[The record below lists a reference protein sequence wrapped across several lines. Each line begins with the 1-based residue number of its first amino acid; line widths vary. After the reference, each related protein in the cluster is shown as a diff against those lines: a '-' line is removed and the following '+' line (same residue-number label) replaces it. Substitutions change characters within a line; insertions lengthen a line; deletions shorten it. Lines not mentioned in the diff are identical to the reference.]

1 MHIRRTWRRA
11 LAWVGAG
18 ATATG
23 LLLAGAP
30 AEAGTGGSAA
40 LAEQVRQAMVAQKFN
55 EVVDLMPPASQAAA
69 TSARDEDGFD
79 LSGQQ
84 SRARSKAAVD
94 AADPPQA
101 HQMPNVDTAI
111 IELDGKGRPV
121 SAVDVLMSPKY
132 PNGVVV
138 PLNRNLDTTAVRW
151 RSWNTAE
158 WNAGSTGS
166 VDLVPGRENAPLEH
180 MATYPASVLKL
191 MVGFSVLRLVDRGDI
206 SLDDTLPY
214 QPVDT
219 SCGAPD
225 TDTIRGWFDRMQTVS
240 ENRAACALIM
250 MLYQRNAVDET
261 NQLFRDLGLPTLQ
274 MVAARGTETGGGW
287 INTMKMTSMETAK
300 LLLVVNSSPGVLWR
314 KPTGEP
320 VTRDLLSASS
330 RAFYYETLKEQ
341 GLNQVLTT
349 TNWCGR
355 AYPAEGLIQKVDE
368 RWINPAD
375 GTMTV
380 DGRVYGQDVRP
391 CNARAEVTFAHKTG
405 LSDHGGVD
413 AGIVHSLPG
422 KPVRNYIMVVN
433 SNLGARY
440 TDANR
445 PADPP
450 GIYPVAYTE
459 KLGLLGKG
467 LDGIMTTRH
476 CTQAV
481 EQAMTAALAAAR
493 G

>member
-1 MHIRRTWRRA
+1 MRHRA
-11 LAWVGAG
+11 LAWLA
-18 ATATG
+18 ATATAAG
-23 LLLAGAP
+23 LLMAAAP
-30 AEAGTGGSAA
+30 AEAGGGGSAA
-40 LAEQVRQAMVAQKFN
+40 LAEQVRKAVVAQKFN
-55 EVVDLMPPASQAAA
+55 EVVDLIPPASQSAA
-69 TSARDEDGFD
+69 SAQDEDGFEIT
-79 LSGQQ
+79 G
-84 SRARSKAAVD
+84 RNARLRLEAAGD
-94 AADPPQA
+94 APPA

-111 IELDGKGRPV
+111 IELDSKGRPV
-121 SAVDVLMSPKY
+121 AAADVLISPKY
-132 PNGVVV
+132 PSGIVV
-138 PLNRNLDTTAVRW
+138 PLNKNLDTTAVRW
-151 RSWNTAE
+151 RWWNTAE

-191 MVGFSVLRLVDRGDI
+191 MVGLAVLRLVDRGEI
-206 SLDDTLPY
+206 SLDDSLAY

-225 TDTIRGWFDRMQTVS
+225 TATIREWFDRMQTFS
-240 ENRAACALIM
+240 EDRAACSLIM
-250 MLYQRNAVDET
+250 MLYQRNAGRAVEDT

-300 LLLVVNSSPGVLWR
+300 LLLVVNSCPGVVWR
-314 KPTGEP
+314 TPAGRP

-330 RAFYYETLKEQ
+330 RAFYYQKLTEQ
-341 GLNQVLTT
+341 GLNQVLST

-355 AYPAEGLIQKVDE
+355 AYPAEGLIQQVDE
-368 RWINPAD
+368 RWIDPED

-405 LSDHGGVD
+405 RSDHGGVD

-422 KPVRNYIMVVN
+422 KPVRNYIVVVN

-459 KLGLLGKG
+459 KLGLLGKS
-467 LDGIMTTRH
+467 LDGIMTTRQ
-476 CTQAV
+476 CMVAV
-481 EQAMTAALAAAR
+481 EQAVAAAAAAAR
-493 G
+493 ASS